1 MYYLIKL
8 NLIMSYNLNIFY
20 ISNIYIK
27 VIVKIIV
34 RVNKRNIIL
43 KKLF

>member
-1 MYYLIKL
+1 
-8 NLIMSYNLNIFY
+8 MSYNLNIFY